1 MNSLNNRWNSTPL
14 RSAVWLG
21 HLDIVQFFIS
31 DKKCDPNIP
40 GGPYSGTPLHYA
52 AEFGNLHIV
61 KYLTD
66 EQHCNP
72 SCLDLNKCTPLYFA
86 TIKGHIDIVKFLTVE
101 KHCDP
106 MTQDII
112 GNATLHHTVLG
123 GHLEVVK
130 FLIEELKC
138 PPYISGSRNKTPIQM
153 AIHMNRSDMHCSIST
168 EAQCN
173 TLHIYCY
180 RNGKQVWTL

>member
-1 MNSLNNRWNSTPL
+1 MDDLC
-14 RSAVWLG
+14 
-21 HLDIVQFFIS
+21 HHILDLDFGFWF
-31 DKKCDPNIP
+31 P
-40 GGPYSGTPLHYA
+40 PLHYT

-106 MTQDII
+106 ITQDII
-112 GNATLHHTVLG
+112 GNATLHDAVLD
-123 GHLEVVK
+123 GHLEVV
-130 FLIEELKC
+130 
-138 PPYISGSRNKTPIQM
+138 S
-153 AIHMNRSDMHCSIST
+153 
-168 EAQCN
+168 
-173 TLHIYCY
+173 
-180 RNGKQVWTL
+180 